1 MFKGQRILAT
11 GHFPSSGTVSWSTP
25 ASAYWSSLESTGT
38 WSWKHRNIMSQYVQW
53 KYNESHTCNLE
64 CSSSHILKSRK
75 SNFNF
80 SPKVELTYF
89 TKRSGG
95 LQKFCLMM
103 TTAATNIEYFF
114 MQQMQRKHFRRLQIN
129 L

>member
-1 MFKGQRILAT
+1 MEPNYFFTSLDYKG
-11 GHFPSSGTVSWSTP
+11 F
-25 ASAYWSSLESTGT
+25 SL
-38 WSWKHRNIMSQYVQW
+38 YLL
-53 KYNESHTCNLE
+53 CNF
-64 CSSSHILKSRK
+64 SRK
-75 SNFNF
+75 SNFSF
-80 SPKVELTYF
+80 SPKVQLTYF

-114 MQQMQRKHFRRLQIN
+114 MQQMQHKHFRWLQIN